1 MTVETAS
8 QLARIKEIV
17 CDILE
22 IEEDEMTETSHF
34 VEDHEADS
42 LLAIEILAGMEKEFK
57 VTIEQS
63 ELPRMVTLKGVY
75 EVVAENAGW

>member
-8 QLARIKEIV
+8 KLARIKEIV